1 MHVVLIAGDRNW
13 ADEAPIRTLLVELKA
28 EHGLDLLV
36 VCGGARGVD
45 TIAATISTE
54 LGIDLVVVP
63 ANWVGR
69 PKYAGPYRN
78 KLMLDLMPVDEV
90 VAVHRWLPKSK
101 GTKDLVQRA
110 EKRGIPVRVIGD
122 RSGTYTGLSPLII

>member
-13 ADEAPIRTLLVELKA
+13 TDEGPIRALLVDLKA
-28 EHGLDLLV
+28 EYGLDLLV

-45 TIAATISTE
+45 TIVATVCTE

-78 KLMLDLMPVDEV
+78 KLMLDLLPVDEV
-90 VAVHRWLPKSK
+90 IAVHRWLPKSK